1 MNHEYM
7 QTILENLQ
15 IDKTLIDQITKQIDD
30 SVIDDWHEHLYYD
43 MSATLK
49 FEAKSKNKHLIY
61 RSVTT
66 IDKDSIIEQ
75 SESSC
80 QCVANIEHFITILSQ
95 NGDTQVMTIIDH
107 LLVDAQ
113 F

>member
-1 MNHEYM
+1 M

-15 IDKTLIDQITKQIDD
+15 IDKTLIDQITKQIDKPM
-30 SVIDDWHEHLYYD
+30 INDWHEHLYYD

-49 FEAKSKNKHLIY
+49 FEAKSKNEHLIY

-66 IDKDSIIEQ
+66 IDKDSIVEQ
-75 SESSC
+75 DESSC

-95 NGDTQVMTIIDH
+95 NGDTQVMTVVDH

>member
-1 MNHEYM
+1 MNHEYIRA
-7 QTILENLQ
+7 ILEDLR
-15 IDKTLIDQITKQIDD
+15 IDQTLIDQITKQIDE

-49 FEAKSKNKHLIY
+49 FEAKSKNEHLIY
-61 RSVTT
+61 RSVST
-66 IDKDSIIEQ
+66 IDKDSIVEQ
-75 SESSC
+75 GESTC
-80 QCVANIEHFITILSQ
+80 KCVASVEHFITILAQ
-95 NGDTQVMTIIDH
+95 NGDTQVMTVIDH

>member
-1 MNHEYM
+1 MNHEYI
-7 QTILENLQ
+7 QEILKNLQ
-15 IDKTLIDQITKQIDD
+15 IDQTLIDQIAKQIDD
-30 SVIDDWHEHLYYD
+30 SIIDDWHEHLYYD

-49 FEAKSKNKHLIY
+49 FEAKSKHEHLIY

-66 IDKDSIIEQ
+66 IDKDSIVEQ
-75 SESSC
+75 DESSC

-95 NGDTQVMTIIDH
+95 NGDTQVMTVIDH

>member
-1 MNHEYM
+1 MNHEYI

-15 IDKTLIDQITKQIDD
+15 IDKTLIDRIVKQIDEFI
-30 SVIDDWHEHLYYD
+30 IDDWNEHLYYD

-49 FEAKSKNKHLIY
+49 FEAKSKNEHLIY
-61 RSVTT
+61 RSVST
-66 IDKDSIIEQ
+66 IDKDSIVEQ
-75 SESSC
+75 DESSC

-95 NGDTQVMTIIDH
+95 NGDTQVMTVVDH

>member
-1 MNHEYM
+1 MNHEYIRA
-7 QTILENLQ
+7 ILENLQ

-49 FEAKSKNKHLIY
+49 FEAKSKHEHLIY
-61 RSVTT
+61 RSVST
-66 IDKDSIIEQ
+66 IDKDSIVEQ
-75 SESSC
+75 DELTC
-80 QCVANIEHFITILSQ
+80 KCIANIEHFITILAQ
-95 NGDTQVMTIIDH
+95 NGDTQVMTVIDH
-107 LLVDAQ
+107 LIVDAQ

>member
-1 MNHEYM
+1 MNHEYI
-7 QTILENLQ
+7 QEILKNLQ
-15 IDKTLIDQITKQIDD
+15 IDQTLIDQIAKQIDD
-30 SVIDDWHEHLYYD
+30 SIIDDWHEHLYYD

-49 FEAKSKNKHLIY
+49 FEAKSKHEHLIY

-66 IDKDSIIEQ
+66 IDKDSIVEQ
-75 SESSC
+75 DESSC
-80 QCVANIEHFITILSQ
+80 QCVASIEHFITILSQ
-95 NGDTQVMTIIDH
+95 NGDTQVMTVIDH

>member
-1 MNHEYM
+1 MNHEYI
-7 QTILENLQ
+7 QTILENLT
-15 IDKTLIDQITKQIDD
+15 IDQTLIDQIAKQIDE

-49 FEAKSKNKHLIY
+49 FEAKSKNEHLIY

-66 IDKDSIIEQ
+66 IDKDSIVEQ
-75 SESSC
+75 DESSY

-95 NGDTQVMTIIDH
+95 NGDTQVMTVIDH
-107 LLVDAQ
+107 LLVDSQ